1 MLSTATVLFLR
12 EQTSAHTEAVRL
24 SVRTPAVTRLTGVLL
39 LSTLLLSCT
48 GATSGTSGSI
58 VTESDPYFHSE
69 EIFEPI
75 DLHVHGS
82 SIVELPNGDLLS
94 VWFEGSGERWAD
106 DVALRGARFNR
117 DGGSWGDTFLMADT
131 PGFPDI
137 NPVLYVDGQERLWLF
152 WYTVLAN
159 LWETSLPKYR
169 VSTDYMMKEGPPE
182 WTWQDVIHVKPGGPT
197 ERGIQP
203 DDPFVETVRRK
214 AEEYEAYMEESGLYE
229 QAVEAV
235 QAAGRA
241 GEGDVI
247 YGSREWWAERSDQ
260 LVWIAEGR
268 EVVRDGRLYHEDGSY
283 TSAETG
289 YPLMRRIGWQT
300 YNKPVELAD
309 GRMVLPL
316 YSDAFST
323 SLMAI
328 TDDGARSWT
337 FSEPLIGGLNIQ
349 ATLAEKRNGDLVAY
363 MRDNGPPPKRMHM
376 STSPDRGESWSTVND
391 SELLNPG
398 SGTDMVVLQSG
409 EWVMI
414 YNNLESG
421 RHSLAASLSDDEGE
435 SWRWTRIIDSD
446 MGENPT
452 TSHYPAVTQGSD
464 GLIHVAYSHHYGV
477 KEGRHR
483 TIKWAVFNTDWIKE
497 GGMESVSVT
506 AHSRSPGVVGG
517 EH

>member
-1 MLSTATVLFLR
+1 MVMASVALLAT
-12 EQTSAHTEAVRL
+12 T
-24 SVRTPAVTRLTGVLL
+24 
-39 LSTLLLSCT
+39 LLSCQS
-48 GATSGTSGSI
+48 TSDGTRGTLASEPG
-58 VTESDPYFHSE
+58 PWFHSE

-82 SIVELPNGDLLS
+82 SIAELPNGDLLS

-106 DVALRGARFNR
+106 DVALRGARYNR
-117 DGGSWGDTFLMADT
+117 ETGSWGDTFLMADT

-137 NPVLYVDGQERLWLF
+137 NPVLYVDRQERLWLF

-169 VSTDYMMKEGPPE
+169 VSTDYMMKEGPPV
-182 WTWQDVIHVKPGGPT
+182 WAWQDVIHVKPGGST

-214 AEEYEAYMEESGLYE
+214 AEEYAAYMEEEGLFE
-229 QAVEAV
+229 QAVEAMR
-235 QAAGRA
+235 ASGRA

-268 EVVRDGRLYHEDGSY
+268 EVVRDGRIYHEDGSY

-300 YNKPVELAD
+300 YNKPVELSD

-328 TDDGARSWT
+328 ADDGATSWK

-349 ATLAEKRNGDLVAY
+349 ASLAEKRNGELVAY
-363 MRDNGPPPKRMHM
+363 MRDNGPPPKRLHM
-376 STSPDRGESWSTVND
+376 SSSADRGETWSTVKD

-398 SGTDMVVLQSG
+398 SGADMVVLRSG
-409 EWVMI
+409 EWVMV

-421 RHSLAASLSDDEGE
+421 RYSLAASLSDDEGE
-435 SWRWTRIIDSD
+435 SWQWTRIIDHD
-446 MGENPT
+446 LGENPT
-452 TSHYPAVTQGSD
+452 TSHYPAVIQGSD
-464 GLIHVAYSHHYGV
+464 GLIHVTYSHHYGV
-477 KEGRHR
+477 EEGRKR
-483 TIKWAVFNTDWIKE
+483 SIKWAAFNADWIREE
-497 GGMESVSVT
+497 GVETASVQALSRDHSV
-506 AHSRSPGVVGG
+506 ADGD
-517 EH
+517 